1 MWVTHLSLANFRNY
15 AQADIE
21 FKRGANL
28 LLGRNGQGK
37 TNVAEAISYFA
48 FLASHRTTNDV
59 ALIKAETDA
68 AIVRMRVTRLDR
80 EILLELQL
88 NREGRNRAQLN
99 RAAVKPR
106 ELTEYFSCVVF
117 APEDLLIV
125 RGDPGVRRKF
135 LDETLLAR
143 NPALASTL
151 SEYER
156 VVKQRTALLKSAR
169 SLSQKE
175 DTQREVLSTLDIWN
189 ERLVALGSRI
199 IAERERLVRDLID
212 PLAEA
217 YRYLVDADHAPL
229 LSMQSTVPRET
240 SDIEHSFREAL
251 AEVAQQER
259 DRAVTLAGPHRDE
272 LLLSLNALPVKGYA
286 SHGETWSF
294 VLALRLATARLL
306 QQESNAGDPVLILD
320 DVFAELD
327 TRRRKRLFEAV
338 REFDQVIVTAAVA
351 DDVPENINWH
361 TIHIEA
367 GEVVDRQASA

>member
-21 FKRGANL
+21 FKQGANL

-125 RGDPGVRRKF
+125 RGDPSVRRKF

-240 SDIEHSFREAL
+240 SDIEQSFREAL

-259 DRAVTLAGPHRDE
+259 DRAVTIVGPHRDE

-306 QQESNAGDPVLILD
+306 QQENNAGDPVLILD

>member
-21 FKRGANL
+21 FKQGANL

-48 FLASHRTTNDV
+48 FLASHRTTNDT
-59 ALIKAETDA
+59 ALIKAGTDA

-99 RAAVKPR
+99 RSAVKPR

-117 APEDLLIV
+117 APEDLNIV

-189 ERLVALGSRI
+189 ERLVTLGSRI

-217 YRYLVDADHAPL
+217 YRYLVDADHAPS

-240 SDIEHSFREAL
+240 SDIEQSFREAL

-259 DRAVTLAGPHRDE
+259 DRTVTLVGPHRDE
-272 LLLSLNALPVKGYA
+272 LVLSLNNLPVKGYA

-327 TRRRKRLFEAV
+327 TRRRKRFFEAV